1 MSCGGFWKQQIKAN
15 NKEYTLGQGKGQ
27 YVARQEMERECTQ
40 LSCISEN
47 VPVKPTFIKDKN
59 RHNLTT
65 VTNYTMNLMKMQI
78 IIKVTDQYNG
88 LKLRDLLYRLHG
100 ILLVT

>member
-1 MSCGGFWKQQIKAN
+1 
-15 NKEYTLGQGKGQ
+15 
-27 YVARQEMERECTQ
+27 MERECTQ

-47 VPVKPTFIKDKN
+47 RPVKPTYIKNKN

-65 VTNYTMNLMKMQI
+65 GIYYTMNLMKIQI
-78 IIKVTDQYNG
+78 IIKVTDQYND
-88 LKLRDLLYRLHG
+88 LKLRDLLYRLHR